1 MPRRPL
7 ARNEYYNCAP
17 RRDRIRP
24 VNDTFLRA
32 IRGEA
37 TEYTPVWFMRQAGR
51 YQPEYRKI
59 RERYTLPEIVRHP
72 EVTAEVTLL
81 PVRQFGFDAAIL
93 FADITTPLYALGF
106 DLDIVEGKGPVIFN
120 PIAEPGDV
128 ERIAPFD
135 AEEGTP
141 FVLEAIQILKS
152 ELQVPLIGFAGA
164 PFTLASYL
172 VEGGPSKNFVKLKSF
187 MYSQPQAWN
196 RLLDKLVAA
205 MYEYLRAQAAAGA
218 DALQVFDSWVGR
230 LTRYDYE
237 TYVAPHMKHL
247 FERLAGLGV
256 PVIHFGT
263 QSMHLLS
270 SMASAG
276 GDAIGVDTTT
286 PLDWAR
292 DRLGTRPVQGNLD
305 PTLLFAP
312 AGVLERGIDAVLSA
326 NAGRPGH
333 IFNLGHGILPG
344 TPPESVARAVELVH
358 EKSAVKQ

>member
-1 MPRRPL
+1 M
-7 ARNEYYNCAP
+7 
-17 RRDRIRP
+17 
-24 VNDTFLRA
+24 NDTFLRA
-32 IRGEA
+32 ARGQP

-93 FADITTPLYALGF
+93 FADITTPLYAMGF
-106 DLDIVEGKGPVIFN
+106 DLDIVEGRGPVIYN
-120 PIAEPGDV
+120 PITQAADV
-128 ERIAPFD
+128 ARVAPFS

-141 FVLEAIQILKS
+141 FVLEAIRILKG
-152 ELQVPLIGFAGA
+152 ELEVPLIGFAGA

-172 VEGGPSKNFVKLKSF
+172 VEGGPSKNFIKVKSF
-187 MYSQPQAWN
+187 MYSQADAWHDLMD
-196 RLLDKLVAA
+196 RLATA
-205 MYEYLRAQAAAGA
+205 MSEYLRGQAAAGA

-230 LTRYDYE
+230 LPRYDYE
-237 TYVAPHMKHL
+237 TYVAPHMQKL
-247 FERLAGLGV
+247 FASLTGLGV

-270 SMASAG
+270 SMAAAG
-276 GDAIGVDTTT
+276 GDVIGVDTTT

-292 DRLGTRPVQGNLD
+292 DRLGSRPVQGNLD

-312 AGVLERGIDAVLSA
+312 PEALERGVEAVLSA
-326 NAGRPGH
+326 NASRPGH

-344 TPPESVARAVELVH
+344 TPPEAVARAVELVH
-358 EKSAVKQ
+358 EKSAVVR

>member
-1 MPRRPL
+1 
-7 ARNEYYNCAP
+7 
-17 RRDRIRP
+17 
-24 VNDTFLRA
+24 VNDIFLRA
-32 IRGEA
+32 ARGEA

-81 PVRQFGFDAAIL
+81 PVQQFGFDAAIL
-93 FADITTPLYALGF
+93 FADITTPLYAMGF
-106 DLDIVEGKGPVIFN
+106 DLDIVEGKGPVIYN
-120 PIAEPGDV
+120 PVAEPADV
-128 ERIAPFD
+128 ERVKPFD
-135 AEEGTP
+135 AGSGTP
-141 FVLEAIQILKS
+141 FVLEAIRILKS
-152 ELQVPLIGFAGA
+152 ELNVPLIGFAGA

-172 VEGGPSKNFVKLKSF
+172 IEGGPSKNFIKVKSF
-187 MYSQPQAWN
+187 MYSQPEAWN
-196 RLLDKLVAA
+196 QLLEKLTEA
-205 MYEYLRAQAAAGA
+205 MFEYLRGQAAAGA

-237 TYVAPHMKHL
+237 TYVAPHMKRL
-247 FERLAGLGV
+247 FAKLAALGV

-270 SMASAG
+270 SMAAAG
-276 GDAIGVDTTT
+276 GDVTGVDTAT

-292 DRLGTRPVQGNLD
+292 DLLGPRPVQGNLD

-312 AGVLERGIDAVLSA
+312 IDALELGVERVLRA
-326 NAGRPGH
+326 NGGRPGH

-344 TPPESVARAVELVH
+344 TPPDSVARAVELVH
-358 EKSAVKQ
+358 EKSAVKP